1 MSRLLL
7 LMKVPLHSQQ
17 KSLFDFQTEHRILQ
31 SRTSP
36 SLVGTAYTMGSAGD
50 IAQGSQLYGQENPL
64 AFIQEMTTQFCSTRP
79 HSFSSRTF
87 ADRFDVTKM
96 IASSPDL
103 AATKKKTTRMG
114 TAESSTMMKEPVSG

>member
-64 AFIQEMTTQFCSTRP
+64 AFIQEMTKQFCSTRP
-79 HSFSSRTF
+79 HFFSS
-87 ADRFDVTKM
+87 
-96 IASSPDL
+96 
-103 AATKKKTTRMG
+103 
-114 TAESSTMMKEPVSG
+114 